1 MSLRTGSCG
10 CEGEECIC
18 HFYHYDC
25 ACEQCPECAEDCF
38 CFNPEDAMEHQA
50 DAQELFDN
58 GMWMSLNE
66 MGERP
71 EIDPFADDTPIE
83 CGLENPD
90 ICESCQ

>member
-1 MSLRTGSCG
+1 MTVFVSIS
-10 CEGEECIC
+10 
-18 HFYHYDC
+18 
-25 ACEQCPECAEDCF
+25 
-38 CFNPEDAMEHQA
+38 EDAMEHQA
-50 DAQELFDN
+50 NAQDLFDD

-90 ICESCQ
+90 VCESCQ